1 MVRQCVVCHKV
12 QKVGENILQSEKITF
27 HRKEWFSILGLDKRY
42 ISEKSEVCSEH
53 FNPEDLENKPSG
65 RRLLKKGVI
74 PKVFN
79 QDICNFFRQISE
91 ELDIHESNTFTG
103 TSLTESPPSKKFKN
117 RPSSSSSIT
126 ATASE
131 AELFVEQS
139 KLKQKKIRYA
149 GDLSSGDFSSPTKIK
164 KTKFRIL
171 RTTIQNQRK
180 TIKQLQQKNRRLNQK
195 VTNLKSLVQLLKSK
209 SFLNDDSAAIENF
222 RFVI

>member
-27 HRKEWFSILGLDKRY
+27 HRLPKNENLRKEWFSILGLDKRY

-79 QDICNFFRQISE
+79 QDICNLPSTSQNKATIVLNTLEKRKAQIEIFSDSSSDTLSLNRQISE

-103 TSLTESPPSKKFKN
+103 TSLTESPPSKK
-117 RPSSSSSIT
+117 
-126 ATASE
+126 
-131 AELFVEQS
+131 
-139 KLKQKKIRYA
+139 Y
-149 GDLSSGDFSSPTKIK
+149 
-164 KTKFRIL
+164 
-171 RTTIQNQRK
+171 
-180 TIKQLQQKNRRLNQK
+180 
-195 VTNLKSLVQLLKSK
+195 
-209 SFLNDDSAAIENF
+209 
-222 RFVI
+222 